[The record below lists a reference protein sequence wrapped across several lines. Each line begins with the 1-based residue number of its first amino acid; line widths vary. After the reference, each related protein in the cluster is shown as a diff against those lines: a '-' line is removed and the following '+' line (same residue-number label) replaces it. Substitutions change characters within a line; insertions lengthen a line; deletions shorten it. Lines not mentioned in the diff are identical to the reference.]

1 MPRFLAAAMFSLAWT
16 LHALTLPFLSWSPGE
31 LPLLQARSSIYMA
44 YQHANASNKSGVN
57 LHFNEA
63 NLSGF
68 TSTKSQQMGR

>member
-1 MPRFLAAAMFSLAWT
+1 M
-16 LHALTLPFLSWSPGE
+16 
-31 LPLLQARSSIYMA
+31 LQARNSIYMA

-68 TSTKSQQMGR
+68 TSTKSQQLGRYVGGEGGEGRG